1 MGSAEN
7 EPKLRLM
14 VLGEGGRE
22 HALAQKL
29 SKSPKVETVVVGIFS
44 TSTFFDWM
52 FHNIM
57 HMHSS
62 PQLSVS

>member
-29 SKSPKVETVVVGIFS
+29 SKSPKVETVVVRIFS

-62 PQLSVS
+62 PQLNVS